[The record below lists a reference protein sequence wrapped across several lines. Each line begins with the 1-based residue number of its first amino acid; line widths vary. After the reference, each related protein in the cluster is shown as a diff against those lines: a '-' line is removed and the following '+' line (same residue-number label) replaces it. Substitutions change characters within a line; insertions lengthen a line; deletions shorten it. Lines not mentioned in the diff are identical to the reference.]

1 MVTSDKGDKI
11 MIKKKNNTKKII
23 RQRKKKTVKPG
34 LESNLGHQ
42 HGRLASGPLRH
53 AAKDKDN
60 WGNYYIF

>member
-1 MVTSDKGDKI
+1 